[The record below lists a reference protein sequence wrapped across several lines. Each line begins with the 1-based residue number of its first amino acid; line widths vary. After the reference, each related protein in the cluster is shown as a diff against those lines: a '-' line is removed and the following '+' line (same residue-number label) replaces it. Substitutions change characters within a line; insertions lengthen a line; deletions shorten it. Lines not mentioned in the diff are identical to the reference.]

1 MFADSGVQML
11 NECRKH
17 NISISEYTITEE
29 IKKTGNSSQNILNKM
44 KKNLEVM
51 RQAVDYGTENNVKS
65 LSGFIG
71 GDGFKLNKYAS
82 SGNTL
87 TGELLVKA
95 MARAVACSEVNA
107 AMGKIVAAPTAGSCG
122 ILPAVI
128 ITAGE
133 KMRKSDDELVKALF
147 TASGVGILIAKNA
160 TLSGAE
166 GGCQAE
172 CGSAAAMGA
181 AAVVEMMGGEPG
193 MALDAAAMVI
203 KNTLGLVCDPIA
215 GLVEVPC
222 AKRNI
227 AGAVSALTMA
237 DIVMGGVKSII
248 PFDDCVSAMYR
259 VGKQLPCEL
268 RETAMGGLATTKA
281 GEKLRERLEN
291 SKL

>member
-1 MFADSGVQML
+1 MFVNSAKEVL
-11 NECRKH
+11 VECAKD
-17 NISISEYTITEE
+17 NISISDYTIREE
-29 IKKTGNSSQNILNKM
+29 IEKSEQSYETIIEKM

-51 RQAVDYGTENNVKS
+51 REAVDYGTNNNVKS
-65 LSGFIG
+65 ISGLIG
-71 GDGFKLNKYAS
+71 GDGLKLSKYAEN
-82 SGNTL
+82 GETL
-87 TGELLVKA
+87 TGKFIVKA
-95 MARAVACSEVNA
+95 MARAIACSEVNA

-133 KMRKSDDELVKALF
+133 KLNKTDDELVKALF
-147 TASGVGILIAKNA
+147 TASGVGVIIAKNA

-181 AAVVEMMGGEPG
+181 AAVVEMMGGTPE
-193 MALDAAAMVI
+193 MAFDAAAIVI
-203 KNTLGLVCDPIA
+203 KNVLGLVCDPIA

-222 AKRNI
+222 AKRNVS
-227 AGAVSALTMA
+227 GAVNALTTADMVMA
-237 DIVMGGVKSII
+237 GVKSII

-268 RETAMGGLATTKA
+268 RETAMGGLAITKT
-281 GEKLRERLEN
+281 GENLRKKLEH
-291 SKL
+291 K